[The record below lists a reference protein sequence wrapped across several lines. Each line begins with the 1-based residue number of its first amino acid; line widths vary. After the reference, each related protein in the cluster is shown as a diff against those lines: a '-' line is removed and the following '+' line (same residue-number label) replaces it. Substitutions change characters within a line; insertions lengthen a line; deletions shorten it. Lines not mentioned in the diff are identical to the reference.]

1 MVLIPCHRE
10 YILAIG
16 ACPQCACNFEQT
28 TKIPCQ
34 PLPPCSN
41 PYSNKGTRSNGHRD
55 TCHNRNVPA
64 ENRNRTSSGTRACSL
79 SMPNTAAAKQ
89 TYENLYESY
98 RKCRPFEL
106 NQSVPSCS
114 AGCASYRKLHIKAAQ
129 LKHRTHH
136 ARSAQ
141 MFKEVDNLQQHEPYA
156 TLNSSNTNP
165 TRYLR
170 DTENAHQYRQQ

>member
-1 MVLIPCHRE
+1 MLIPCHRE

-64 ENRNRTSSGTRACSL
+64 ENRNTTSSGTRACSL

-89 TYENLYESY
+89 TYENLYESH
-98 RKCRPFEL
+98 RKF
-106 NQSVPSCS
+106 
-114 AGCASYRKLHIKAAQ
+114 HIKTAQ
-129 LKHRTHH
+129 LNHQTCH
-136 ARSAQ
+136 ARTTQILYAQ
-141 MFKEVDNLQQHEPYA
+141 RREQPPQNKCKPSIKACCQM
-156 TLNSSNTNP
+156 S
-165 TRYLR
+165 TRP
-170 DTENAHQYRQQ
+170 

>member
-1 MVLIPCHRE
+1 M
-10 YILAIG
+10 
-16 ACPQCACNFEQT
+16 CPQRACDFEQT

-41 PYSNKGTRSNGHRD
+41 PYSNKGTRSNSHRE

-64 ENRNRTSSGTRACSL
+64 ENRNTTSSGTRACSL

-89 TYENLYESY
+89 TYENLYESH
-98 RKCRPFEL
+98 RK
-106 NQSVPSCS
+106 
-114 AGCASYRKLHIKAAQ
+114 YHIKAAQ

-141 MFKEVDNLQQHEPYA
+141 MFKEVNNLQQHEPYA

-170 DTENAHQYRQQ
+170 DTENAHQYRQH